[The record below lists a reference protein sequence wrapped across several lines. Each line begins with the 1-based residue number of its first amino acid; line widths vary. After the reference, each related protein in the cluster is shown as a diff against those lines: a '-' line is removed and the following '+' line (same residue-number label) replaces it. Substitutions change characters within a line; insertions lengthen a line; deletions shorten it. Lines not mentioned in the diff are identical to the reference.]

1 MSVCFCPLPLSCGL
15 RSPSAVAQL
24 LYGSGDA
31 REPLPETMR
40 VLDEIATEFIQSL
53 SFEATRA
60 AHYAGRQKVKYD
72 DFEFALRRNPMFLGK
87 VREMFEMSK
96 DLKEARKMPR
106 RHDRCRRLGQG
117 RPGGAGE
124 DGRRYWQ
131 RWHGRV
137 EQAGKKKRNEAEAAE
152 EELGEQD
159 DDIQAEM
166 DALGR
171 KK

>member
-1 MSVCFCPLPLSCGL
+1 M
-15 RSPSAVAQL
+15 
-24 LYGSGDA
+24 YGSGDA

-96 DLKEARKMPR
+96 DLKEARKMPAVMIDAGALAKGDLEELER
-106 RHDRCRRLGQG
+106 MA
-117 RPGGAGE
+117 GGTGKGGTAGSSK
-124 DGRRYWQ
+124 R
-131 RWHGRV
+131 
-137 EQAGKKKRNEAEAAE
+137 GKKKRNEAEAAE